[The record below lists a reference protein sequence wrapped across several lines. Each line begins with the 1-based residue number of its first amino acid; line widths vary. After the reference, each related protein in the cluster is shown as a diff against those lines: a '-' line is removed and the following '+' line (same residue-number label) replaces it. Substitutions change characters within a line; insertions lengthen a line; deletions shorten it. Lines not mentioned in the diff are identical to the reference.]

1 MTEIRV
7 KIDLNSSTTN
17 KRLIKFLESKKKNAA
32 LNAHVCL
39 DTNNVQCK
47 IIQVTDNVCLM
58 DGFLSLVIYH

>member
-17 KRLIKFLESKKKNAA
+17 KRLIKFLESKKNAA

>member
-17 KRLIKFLESKKKNAA
+17 KRLIKFLESKKNTA